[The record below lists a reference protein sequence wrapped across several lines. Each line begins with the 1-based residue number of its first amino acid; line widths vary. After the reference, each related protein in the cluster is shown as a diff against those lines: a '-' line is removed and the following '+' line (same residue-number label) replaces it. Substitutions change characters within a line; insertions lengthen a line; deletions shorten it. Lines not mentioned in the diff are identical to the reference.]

1 MVLWLIVWL
10 VTSGTFLATS
20 FYIFTR
26 PECHVITVTGGTIY
40 EFTCH
45 PFGSNPPGA
54 MNSDLVAFGLLAI
67 GIMMI
72 FFSIR
77 HYMQNK

>member
-1 MVLWLIVWL
+1 MLLWLIVWL
-10 VTSGTFLATS
+10 VLSGTFLATS
-20 FYIFTR
+20 FYIITR

-54 MNSDLVAFGLLAI
+54 MNSDLVALGLLAI
-67 GIMMI
+67 GMMMI

>member
-10 VTSGTFLATS
+10 VGSGTFLATS
-20 FYIFTR
+20 FYIFSR
-26 PECHVITVTGGTIY
+26 PECYVITVTGGTIY

-45 PFGSNPPGA
+45 PLGSNPPGA
-54 MNSDLVAFGLLAI
+54 MNSDLVALGLLAI
-67 GIMMI
+67 GLMMI

-77 HYMQNK
+77 YYLQNK